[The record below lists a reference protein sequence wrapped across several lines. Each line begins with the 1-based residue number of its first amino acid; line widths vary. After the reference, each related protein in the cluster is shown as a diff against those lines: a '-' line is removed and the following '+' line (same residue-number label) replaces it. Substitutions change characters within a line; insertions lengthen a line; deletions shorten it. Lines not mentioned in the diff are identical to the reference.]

1 MAAMGAAAEV
11 APEAVAMEMA
21 TVLAT
26 LAVVATAKVPIRGAL
41 LLKGYNH
48 TLVGKRLVERNLT
61 YMTNLENY
69 IWICW
74 WRRAVI
80 VNWRSLA

>member
-1 MAAMGAAAEV
+1 
-11 APEAVAMEMA
+11 MA

-26 LAVVATAKVPIRGAL
+26 LTIVVATAKVPAREAL
-41 LLKGYNH
+41 LLKGFH
-48 TLVGKRLVERNLT
+48 TLPGSKRPVERNST

-80 VNWRSLA
+80 GNWRSLV